1 MVEAILVY
9 NTRTKILADL
19 PISHNDS
26 PEQYKKKNIPEK
38 SNDKTFEETKIFHWA
53 MVPIVKK
60 NQNAAKNQ
68 TLSLLF
74 LKHPLI

>member
-1 MVEAILVY
+1 MIVQSNI
-9 NTRTKILADL
+9 
-19 PISHNDS
+19 
-26 PEQYKKKNIPEK
+26 KKNIPEK